1 MKTHKI
7 LLDKKFVLKSA
18 ITIRLMF
25 FNVFYLFSMALFL
38 LVGVLIL
45 LKIFMSIALKIVLKG
60 GKRH

>member
-1 MKTHKI
+1 
-7 LLDKKFVLKSA
+7 
-18 ITIRLMF
+18 MF